1 MATWILTN
9 SGEDKGR
16 ACRAQHDQFFYLKL
30 FFSMPIMDEKCLICE
45 EHFNEIIH
53 LLNDIVPKPYSLC
66 YIVPYILDSLCYVV
80 PFRKWH
86 EVDKRTIVKF
96 RSCIGYIVVM
106 WYR

>member
-1 MATWILTN
+1 
-9 SGEDKGR
+9 
-16 ACRAQHDQFFYLKL
+16 
-30 FFSMPIMDEKCLICE
+30 MPIMDEKCLFCE

-53 LLNDIVPKPYSLC
+53 LLNDIVTKPYPLC
-66 YIVPYILDSLCYVV
+66 YIMPYILDSLCYVV